1 MRLYD
6 IAAEIRRLFDAGNES
21 GEVSQDTFDLFSKLN
36 LELDA
41 KVNAICGLIKE
52 WSAEADAATT
62 ESKRLA
68 ELARVRCR
76 RADSMKDYLMQC
88 LDRLN
93 ETRHETSLFKTWIQ
107 DNPVSLIPTVEPEEL
122 PKKFQRVKIDADVQ
136 AAKKELEETG
146 NVPEGFEQKF
156 GRHLRIK

>member
-1 MRLYD
+1 MRLYE
-6 IAAEIRRLFDAGNES
+6 IAAEIRDLFTAGDEAA
-21 GEVSQDTFDLFSKLN
+21 EVAQDSFDQFSKLN
-36 LELDA
+36 LALDA

-52 WSAEADAATT
+52 WSAEADAAAA

-68 ELARVRCR
+68 ELVRVRCK
-76 RADSMKDYLMQC
+76 RADSLKEYLMFC

-93 ETRHETSLFKTWIQ
+93 ETRHETALFKTWIQ
-107 DNPVSLIPTVEPEEL
+107 NNPVSLVPTVEPEEL
-122 PKKFQRVKIDADVQ
+122 DKKFQRVKIDADVQ

-146 NVPEGFEQKF
+146 VVPAGFEQKF

>member
-6 IAAEIRRLFDAGNES
+6 IAAEIRDLFIADES
-21 GEVSQDTFDLFSKLN
+21 GEVAQDTFDQFSKLS
-36 LELDA
+36 LAFDA

-52 WSAEADAATT
+52 WSAEADAATA

-68 ELARVRCR
+68 ELAKVRSR
-76 RADSMKDYLMQC
+76 RADSMKEYLMHC

-93 ETRHETSLFKTWIQ
+93 ETRHETDFFKTWIQ
-107 DNPVSLIPTVEPEEL
+107 NNPVSLVPTVEPEEL
-122 PKKFQRVKIDADVQ
+122 PKKFQRLKLDADVQ

-146 NVPEGFEQKF
+146 VVPDGFEQKF

>member
-6 IAAEIRRLFDAGNES
+6 IAAEIRDLFTAGDETA
-21 GEVSQDTFDLFSKLN
+21 EVSQDAFDQFSKLN

-52 WSAEADAATT
+52 WSAQADAASA

-68 ELARVRCR
+68 ELAKIRCR
-76 RADSMKDYLMQC
+76 RVDSMKEYLMYC

-93 ETRHETSLFKTWIQ
+93 ETRHETDFFRTWIQ
-107 DNPVSLIPTVEPEEL
+107 NNPVSLVPTVEPEEL

-136 AAKKELEETG
+136 AAKKEFEETG
-146 NVPEGFEQKF
+146 EVPQGFEQKI

>member
-6 IAAEIRRLFDAGNES
+6 IAAEIRDLFTAADES
-21 GEVSQDTFDLFSKLN
+21 AEVSQDAFDHFSKLN
-36 LELDA
+36 LEFDA

-52 WSAEADAATT
+52 WSAEADAAAA
-62 ESKRLA
+62 ESNRLA
-68 ELARVRCR
+68 ELSRVRSR
-76 RADSMKDYLMQC
+76 RADSMKEYLMHC

-93 ETRHETSLFKTWIQ
+93 ETRHETAIFKTWIQ
-107 DNPVSLIPTVEPEEL
+107 NNPVSLTPTVEPEEL

-136 AAKKELEETG
+136 AAKKEFEETG
-146 NVPEGFEQKF
+146 AIPEGFEQKF

>member
-6 IAAEIRRLFDAGNES
+6 IAAEIRDLFVAGEES
-21 GEVSQDTFDLFSKLN
+21 GEVSQDTFDQFSKLN
-36 LELDA
+36 LALDA
-41 KVNAICGLIKE
+41 KVNAICGLIRE
-52 WSAEADAATT
+52 WSAEADAAAA

-68 ELARVRCR
+68 ELSRVRCR
-76 RADSMKDYLMQC
+76 RADSLKDYLMQC

-107 DNPVSLIPTVEPEEL
+107 DNPASLVAKVEPEAL

-136 AAKKELEETG
+136 AAKKEMEQTG
-146 NVPEGFEQKF
+146 EVPEGFEQKF